1 MTLELE
7 VWQIFTVGIPILA
20 LLFGS
25 GWKLLKRIP
34 KETAEVLIAL
44 GDAIEDDKVTRAEL
58 QRIVEEWYDLQK
70 LALQIAKQFGWII
83 KWLKL

>member
-1 MTLELE
+1 VTLELD
-7 VWQIFTVGIPILA
+7 VWQILIVGVPILA
-20 LLFGS
+20 LLLGT

-44 GDAIEDDKVTRAEL
+44 GDAIEDDKITRAEL
-58 QRIVEEWYDLQK
+58 VRMVEEWSDLQR

-83 KWLKL
+83 KWLKF

>member
-7 VWQIFTVGIPILA
+7 VWQILTVGIPILV
-20 LLFGS
+20 LLVGGS
-25 GWKLLKRIP
+25 WKLLKRIP

-44 GDAIEDDKVTRAEL
+44 GDAIEDDKVTRLEL
-58 QRIVEEWYDLQK
+58 QRMVEEWYDLQK

-83 KWLKL
+83 KWLKV